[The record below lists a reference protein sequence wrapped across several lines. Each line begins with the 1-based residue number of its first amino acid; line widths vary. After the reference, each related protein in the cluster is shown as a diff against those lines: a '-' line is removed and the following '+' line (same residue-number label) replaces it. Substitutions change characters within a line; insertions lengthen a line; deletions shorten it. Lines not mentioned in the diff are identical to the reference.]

1 MKEKFRKV
9 SPKDYAEKLKEEYN
23 RNSEKWYE
31 SVIPKSAADELIART
46 GGDYSLI
53 WHEHCD
59 KCFAAIDKN
68 SKEAYVSADGY
79 TWLCAECFEKSKKS
93 EIE

>member
-31 SVIPKSAADELIART
+31 SVDFSSGKLLNVSI
-46 GGDYSLI
+46 
-53 WHEHCD
+53 
-59 KCFAAIDKN
+59 ID
-68 SKEAYVSADGY
+68 
-79 TWLCAECFEKSKKS
+79 L
-93 EIE
+93 